1 MYHSHQSQVRTRPI
15 YNYRHPATSLS
26 ASDVSSQNERIS
38 VIGLGLMGSLLS
50 VSFANNGH
58 KVIAVDMD
66 SRKVNGI
73 NQNHSPIQDAE
84 LEEAIVSAR
93 SKRNLVATS
102 DLHNAILQTEVT
114 LVCIG
119 KVDAQESTV
128 AKNIETVCQQIG
140 ATLAIKG
147 HYHLIVI
154 HSDLKSTCTEKHLKP
169 ILEKWSN
176 KRCGKDFGL
185 CYLPLHVAHK
195 SQYSTAKLNE
205 GILQGTHDNKS
216 ANAASRLFST
226 LDIGLKNV
234 GVTAKL
240 HSD

>member
-1 MYHSHQSQVRTRPI
+1 MYHSLQSQARTRPI
-15 YNYRHPATSLS
+15 YNYRHPATSPINS
-26 ASDVSSQNERIS
+26 AVSSQNERIS
-38 VIGLGLMGSLLS
+38 VVGIGLMGSLLS
-50 VSFANNGH
+50 VSFANNDH

-84 LEEAIVSAR
+84 LEAAIVSAR
-93 SKRNLVATS
+93 NKRNLIATS

-119 KVDAQESTV
+119 KIDSKESTV

-147 HYHLIVI
+147 QYHLVVI
-154 HSDLKSTCTEKHLKP
+154 HSNLETTSCEQHLKP
-169 ILEKWSN
+169 IIEKWSN

-185 CYLPLHVAHK
+185 CYLPLYVAHK
-195 SQYSTAKLNE
+195 SQYSTAKIHD
-205 GILQGTHDNKS
+205 GILQGAHDNKS

-234 GVTAKL
+234 GVAASL
-240 HSD
+240 NSD